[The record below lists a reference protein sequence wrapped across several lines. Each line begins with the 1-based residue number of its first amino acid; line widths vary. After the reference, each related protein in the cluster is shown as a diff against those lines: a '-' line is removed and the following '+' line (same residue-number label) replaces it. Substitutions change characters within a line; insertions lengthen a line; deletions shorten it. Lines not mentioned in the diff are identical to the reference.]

1 MFIFPIGSFPHHD
14 IESAILGPYKA
25 KIGTNLPLG
34 KFKVK
39 LLLTKLAAEP
49 RPTVAA
55 FNTIS
60 QLNLTS
66 SPHIFMN

>member
-1 MFIFPIGSFPHHD
+1 MFNFLISSTPHHD
-14 IESAILGPYKA
+14 IESAILRPYKA
-25 KIGTNLPLG
+25 KFGINLPLG

-60 QLNLTS
+60 
-66 SPHIFMN
+66 